1 MSTITLKDV
10 PAELRS
16 ALKARAARNRRSLN
30 QELLFCLEKIAGII
44 PFTGK
49 ESREW
54 VESSKNGLMQ
64 AWDNP
69 DDDVYNELLS
79 K

>member
-10 PAELRS
+10 PQELRH
-16 ALKARAARNRRSLN
+16 ALKQRAARNRRSLN
-30 QELLFCLEKIAGII
+30 QELLFCLEQFVGII
-44 PFTGK
+44 PPTDR

-54 VESSKNGLMQ
+54 VESSKQGLMKV
-64 AWDNP
+64 WNNSE
-69 DDDVYNELLS
+69 DDVYNELLS